1 MSKLFNHDDQ
11 KPSIREEELE
21 VVLLH
26 VNRIAKDSMDYLG
39 LFPGT
44 GLCLHALSSILNVTT
59 PALGLKPRITE
70 AQDNP
75 IQLDL
80 LQND

>member
-1 MSKLFNHDDQ
+1 MSKLFNHDGA

-26 VNRIAKDSMDYLG
+26 VNRIAKDSLDYLA

-44 GLCLHALSSILNVTT
+44 GLCLNALSSILNVTT
-59 PALGLKPRITE
+59 PVLGLRPRNTTTS
-70 AQDNP
+70 DN
-75 IQLDL
+75 QLQL
-80 LQND
+80 NLQND

>member
-26 VNRIAKDSMDYLG
+26 VNRISKDSMDYLA

-59 PALGLKPRITE
+59 PVLRLKPIDTTTS
-70 AQDNP
+70 DN
-75 IQLDL
+75 QLQLNL

>member
-1 MSKLFNHDDQ
+1 MSKLFNHDGA

-26 VNRIAKDSMDYLG
+26 VNRIAKDSMDYLA
-39 LFPGT
+39 LFPGK

-59 PALGLKPRITE
+59 PVLRLKPRDTTTS
-70 AQDNP
+70 DN
-75 IQLDL
+75 QLQLNL

>member
-26 VNRIAKDSMDYLG
+26 VNRIAKDSMDYLA

-59 PALGLKPRITE
+59 PVLRLKPIDTTTS
-70 AQDNP
+70 DN
-75 IQLDL
+75 QLQLNL